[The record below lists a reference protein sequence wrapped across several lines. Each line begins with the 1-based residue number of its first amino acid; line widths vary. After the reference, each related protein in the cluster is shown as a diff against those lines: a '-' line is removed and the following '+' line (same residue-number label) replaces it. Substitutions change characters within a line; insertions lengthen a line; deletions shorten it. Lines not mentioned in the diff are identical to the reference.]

1 VADGDNITTK
11 TAKLKAR
18 YEKMKKFLALMLALV
33 MVLALCAC
41 GAKTAATPTDA
52 AATAA
57 PSEEPTTIRVGAM
70 NGPTAMGMVKL
81 MADSAAKTT
90 QNSYEFTLDT
100 GATTFVSALAKGDL
114 DIAAVPS
121 NVAATIYN
129 NTKGGVQVMAVNTLG
144 VLYIVERGNTVQSLA
159 DLKGKTVYATGQG
172 AVPEY
177 ALRYLL
183 KQNGLDPDKDV
194 TIQWCADT
202 TEALSY
208 ITKDASAIA
217 MLPQP
222 FVTVAMSKVDGLR
235 VALSLND
242 EWKKLNNGSELVTG
256 VVVVRTEFAN
266 KYPQQVAK
274 FLEEYKASMD
284 YVSSNPKETAQLIA
298 DNKIVPS
305 AAVAE
310 KALPNCNITYLAGA
324 DMKTAL
330 GGFLKIL
337 FELNPQSIGG
347 TMPADDFYY
356 GV

>member
-1 VADGDNITTK
+1 
-11 TAKLKAR
+11 
-18 YEKMKKFLALMLALV
+18 
-33 MVLALCAC
+33 
-41 GAKTAATPTDA
+41 
-52 AATAA
+52 
-57 PSEEPTTIRVGAM
+57 
-70 NGPTAMGMVKL
+70 
-81 MADSAAKTT
+81 MADSDAKTT
-90 QNSYEFTLDT
+90 QNTYEFTLDS
-100 GATTFVSALAKGDL
+100 GATTFVSALAKGDI

-144 VLYIVERGNTVQSLA
+144 VLYIVERGSTVQSLA

-183 KQNGLDPDKDV
+183 KQNKLDPDKDV

-242 EWKKLNNGSELVTG
+242 EWQKLNNGSQLVTG
-256 VVVVRTEFAN
+256 VVVVRTEFAQ
-266 KYPQQVAK
+266 KYPQQTAK
-274 FLEEYKASMD
+274 FLEEYKASVE
-284 YVSSNPKETAQLIA
+284 YTSTNPADAAALIA
-298 DNKIVPS
+298 AQKIVPS
-305 AAVAE
+305 AAIAE
-310 KALPNCNITYLAGA
+310 KALPNCNITFLAGA

-330 GGFLKIL
+330 SGFLQIL
-337 FELNPQSIGG
+337 FDENAQSVGG
-347 TMPADDFYY
+347 TLPADDFYY

>member
-1 VADGDNITTK
+1 
-11 TAKLKAR
+11 
-18 YEKMKKFLALMLALV
+18 MKKFIALLLALT

-41 GAKTAATPTDA
+41 GAKTAATPTDTA
-52 AATAA
+52 AATAV
-57 PSEEPTTIRVGAM
+57 PSEEPTTVRVGAM
-70 NGPTAMGMVKL
+70 TGPTAMGMVKL
-81 MADSAAKTT
+81 MADSDAKTT
-90 QNSYEFTLDT
+90 QNTYEFTLDS
-100 GATTFVSALAKGDL
+100 GATTFVSALAKGDI

-144 VLYIVERGNTVQSLA
+144 VLYIVERGSTVQSLA

-183 KQNGLDPDKDV
+183 KQNKLDPDKDV

-242 EWKKLNNGSELVTG
+242 EWQKLNNGSQLVTG
-256 VVVVRTEFAN
+256 VVVVRTEFAQ
-266 KYPQQVAK
+266 KYPQQTAK
-274 FLEEYKASMD
+274 FLEEYKASVE
-284 YVSSNPKETAQLIA
+284 YTSTNPADAAALIA
-298 DNKIVPS
+298 AQKIVPS
-305 AAVAE
+305 AAIAE
-310 KALPNCNITYLAGA
+310 KALPNCNITFLAGA

-330 GGFLKIL
+330 SGFLQIL
-337 FELNPQSIGG
+337 FDENAQSVGG
-347 TMPADDFYY
+347 TLPADDFYY

>member
-1 VADGDNITTK
+1 
-11 TAKLKAR
+11 
-18 YEKMKKFLALMLALV
+18 MKKFLALLLALT
-33 MVLALCAC
+33 MVFALCAC
-41 GAKTAATPTDA
+41 GAKPAP
-52 AATAA
+52 AATATATDTATPA

-70 NGPTAMGMVKL
+70 SGPTAMGMVKL
-81 MADSAAKTT
+81 MADSTAKTT
-90 QNSYEFTLDT
+90 ENTYEFTLDS
-100 GATTFVSALAKGDL
+100 GATTFVSALANGEI

-121 NVAATIYN
+121 NVAANIY
-129 NTKGGVQVMAVNTLG
+129 NTKGGIVQVMAVNTLG
-144 VLYIVERGNTVQSLA
+144 VLYIVERGNTVKSLA

-208 ITKDASAIA
+208 ISKDASAIA

-242 EWKKLNNGSELVTG
+242 EWQKLNNGSELVTG
-256 VVVVRTEFAN
+256 VVVVRTEFAK
-266 KYPQQVAK
+266 KYPQQTAK
-274 FLEEYKASMD
+274 FLEEYKASVE
-284 YVSSNPKETAQLIA
+284 YTSTNPADAAKLIA
-298 DNKIVPS
+298 DNKIVP
-305 AAVAE
+305 AAPIAE
-310 KALPNCNITYLAGA
+310 KALPGCNITFISGA

-330 GGFLKIL
+330 SGFLKIL
-337 FELNPQSIGG
+337 SDLNPQAIGG
-347 TMPADDFYY
+347 KLPDDAFYY
-356 GV
+356 GA